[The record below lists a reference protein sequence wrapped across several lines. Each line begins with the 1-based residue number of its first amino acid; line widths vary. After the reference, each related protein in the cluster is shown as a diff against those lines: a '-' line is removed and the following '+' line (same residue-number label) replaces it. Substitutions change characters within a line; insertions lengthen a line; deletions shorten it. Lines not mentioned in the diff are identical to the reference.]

1 MSNAYE
7 IEILLGSCTVNF
19 FKIIVIF
26 LLLMS
31 IIIFSDTHTLMLI
44 ASKKN
49 IFVFYVF
56 YL

>member
-26 LLLMS
+26 LLLTS
-31 IIIFSDTHTLMLI
+31 IIIFSDTYTLMLI

>member
-7 IEILLGSCTVNF
+7 IEILLGSRTINF

-31 IIIFSDTHTLMLI
+31 IIIFSDTYTLMLI

>member
-7 IEILLGSCTVNF
+7 IEILLGSRTINF